1 MTSAAPQT
9 GVMGNHATPNASSGK
24 PLHLDMPEPRFQ
36 SIFPPNRDGS
46 SPDEEQD
53 GSPILEEDAHSVVGV
68 SISRAQSRLVS
79 PQIPAAEKAAAMGGL
94 DGYGMFDDAHDDNE
108 FSQEDAG
115 VNEES
120 ETPHHSAEESSTST
134 KRQNTDALPS
144 PWRAEPRPFERPKTH
159 GQNDR
164 AAEPTSMLSDLN
176 VRRYISTFN
185 LPSLPKTPNFR
196 DLPIPSLSSIL
207 SSTRSRPPIQRVAT
221 RQKRASTFAEVKSG
235 LGFGVQSERRPSSD
249 FAFGQTDGPAP
260 RLSSGRKSNPKPQS
274 DTHQS
279 RSPSTRHR
287 RAISNT
293 TAVSPHGSP
302 LHRSTSDQSL
312 ILRRITSTGSS
323 LGDDTRWENVQDQVN
338 SRMKA
343 IKDSLQ
349 DSSIRLPRMPNVSS
363 LNLDAFRPD
372 FTRPRAQSEARG
384 PMQITIG
391 GTDATLTAPHGPHG
405 PATNNHLADRNSKT
419 RSCLEQALEHLTGDL
434 VVIGGY
440 RGSILRSAKPPNRQ
454 LWVPIKV
461 GLNIRKVDLEVGLE
475 PEDEESME
483 DHIYASGMLSHI
495 GPVDMGR
502 RLLKRLRACKNAQDG
517 TLRIHDYGYDWRLS
531 PHLLSR
537 RLVRFLERLQ
547 CNGNANGVPDHEKGA
562 IILAHSMGGLI
573 TRHSVNQRPELF
585 RGVVFAG
592 VPQHCVNILGPLRNG
607 DEVLLSSNVL
617 TAQVNF
623 TLRSSYLLLPES
635 GKCFIDKE
643 TKEEY
648 SVNFFDVEHWKQYAW
663 SPCIAPALPPAH
675 LPVNKSL
682 LGSVADM
689 LPSFSSLAL
698 PGRKSSISRS
708 REGKCP
714 YKAAVEEGYPGL
726 GTQNKSTNLQD
737 AAHVASIKVNDV
749 ANASSAR
756 SLDPQIG
763 PSSSSNNHGNATQ
776 CTIPLPDA
784 LAYLKRTLDQ
794 TLAFKSEMAH
804 NPDHASKNRY
814 PPLAILYANNT
825 PTVAAAR
832 VSSHDGIRRADAY
845 DDLQFGSGDG
855 VCLARAAM
863 LPPGYAYAK
872 GGKVRTERGHVGL
885 LGDLEAIGKL
895 LAAVIEGRKKGTG
908 LGLEWKGK

>member
-1 MTSAAPQT
+1 MLSPAPQT
-9 GVMGNHATPNASSGK
+9 AFAKTHASSNASSNK
-24 PLHLDMPEPRFQ
+24 PLHLDMPEPRFR

-46 SPDEEQD
+46 SPDEQQD

-68 SISRAQSRLVS
+68 SISRAQARLVS
-79 PQIPAAEKAAAMGGL
+79 SQTPAAEKAAAMGGL
-94 DGYGMFDDAHDDNE
+94 DGIGMFDGAADD
-108 FSQEDAG
+108 SGMGQEDTG
-115 VNEES
+115 VEGESKTPRHSSEES
-120 ETPHHSAEESSTST
+120 FRST
-134 KRQNTDALPS
+134 KRQHSDALPS
-144 PWRAEPRPFERPKTH
+144 PWRAEPRPFERRKTY
-159 GQNDR
+159 GQDNQ
-164 AAEPTSMLSDLN
+164 ATEPTSVLSDLN
-176 VRRYISTFN
+176 VKRYLSTFN

-196 DLPIPSLSSIL
+196 DLSIPSLSSIL
-207 SSTRSRPPIQRVAT
+207 SSTRSRSPIQKAAT

-235 LGFGVQSERRPSSD
+235 LGFGVQSDRRPSSGL
-249 FAFGQTDGPAP
+249 AIGQNDTALH
-260 RLSSGRKSNPKPQS
+260 LSSDMKSNQKPHPNSHQIRDPNMRSRKELS
-274 DTHQS
+274 DT
-279 RSPSTRHR
+279 
-287 RAISNT
+287 A
-293 TAVSPHGSP
+293 AVSPHGSL

-312 ILRRITSTGSS
+312 ILRKVTSAGSS
-323 LGDDTRWENVQDQVN
+323 LGDDSRWDDVQDQVN
-338 SRMKA
+338 SRIKA
-343 IKDSLQ
+343 IKDSFQ
-349 DSSIRLPRMPNVSS
+349 DSSIRLPRMPNVSNIS
-363 LNLDAFRPD
+363 LDALRLD
-372 FTRPRAQSEARG
+372 FARPRAQSETKG
-384 PMQITIG
+384 PMQISNG
-391 GTDATLTAPHGPHG
+391 GAYATHVTPPHGPHPLTNSIPADRKLKIG
-405 PATNNHLADRNSKT
+405 PYLEQAPAPNSILADRKLKST
-419 RSCLEQALEHLTGDL
+419 RSHLDQALEHLTGDL

-461 GLNIRKVDLEVGLE
+461 GLNIRKVDLEVGLQQ
-475 PEDEESME
+475 EDEENME

-502 RLLKRLRACKNAQDG
+502 RLLKRLRACKNAQNG
-517 TLRIHDYGYDWRLS
+517 TLRVHDYGYDWRLS

-537 RLVRFLERLQ
+537 RLIEFLEKLP
-547 CNGNANGVPDHEKGA
+547 CNAVGVPDHERGA
-562 IILAHSMGGLI
+562 TFLAHSMGGLI

-607 DEVLLSSNVL
+607 DDVLLSSNVL

-623 TLRSSYLLLPES
+623 TLRSSFLLLPED

-648 SVNFFDVEHWKQYAW
+648 PVNFFDVEHWKQYAW

-675 LPVNKSL
+675 PPISKGL
-682 LGSVADM
+682 LGSMADL

-698 PGRKSSISRS
+698 PGRKSSVSRS
-708 REGKCP
+708 RDGKSFL
-714 YKAAVEEGYPGL
+714 A
-726 GTQNKSTNLQD
+726 D
-737 AAHVASIKVNDV
+737 AADTASTKVNNV

-763 PSSSSNNHGNATQ
+763 PSSSSTHHGNAPQ
-776 CTIPLPDA
+776 STIPLPDA
-784 LAYLKRTLDQ
+784 LAYLGRTLDQ

-804 NPDHASKNRY
+804 NPDHSSKNRY

-832 VSSHDGIRRADAY
+832 VASRAGIRRADAY

-863 LPPGYAYAK
+863 LPPGYVYAK

-895 LAAVIEGRKKGTG
+895 LAAVIEGRRKGTG
-908 LGLEWKGK
+908 LGLEAKGK